1 MSQIVQIVGTV
12 SNPRMR
18 GGRGSKVRIF
28 NVTSSTSGRVF
39 NCSADFFCNVQE
51 RDNIDGLAEMLHDG
65 SLKLTQPP
73 IVHIPGDDQSILE
86 TFVKSTYTAPRVTPD
101 MAKSLL
107 KVMKSMGEV
116 GEEATDTINRLIHSW
131 TSGAPKPDFLEML
144 GIPSKALDKLINHW
158 VKSRIVRPLHLLGLT
173 NTEINR
179 SKDIGLNPM
188 ELYSRVKRNPL
199 PVLTIPINKCRQII
213 QQLRLTLTDDQIHC
227 SMIVRKIHEVMNNR
241 GWNCAPLKLMMKWFP
256 DLIKYSEMLCSDKD
270 YDVVFDMNSVYLR
283 KVHEC
288 EEFIA
293 KWTKDAMLESE
304 FDISDL
310 SEYPLYS
317 QLIGTSDAT
326 VEAVEDNDD
335 LSNEQRQAVISSLKN
350 KLSII
355 TGGPGTG
362 KTSVIKEIVTLQR
375 ERNREVRVTS
385 FMGKAVAR
393 LREVVGDEDAATMD
407 YLLVPRSG
415 APKELD
421 HVIIDECSMVQLPLL
436 TKFIQRFNPK
446 QVTLVGDIDQLE
458 PIGYGCVFS
467 QLLQTAVPRVHLTKI
482 FRTGASGI
490 VQNLENVR
498 LAPDNSSLSL
508 VTGEGFNIIQGD
520 INLVTSIYQK
530 MRQHGAEPKM
540 ITTLTMYKRDVDQLN
555 KIIQQVFD
563 DYQDSIVFDGITYRV
578 GDRIMAV
585 KNRHDIKVMNGEEGT
600 IVQVSTDFI
609 DVQFGQNVHRFE
621 LTSESPDVPSGN
633 DESMAGEEGSSM
645 GELTIHLL
653 KHSYS
658 MTVHKSQ
665 GSEWNII
672 IVYLPDSTANESF
685 ITKKLIYTA
694 LSRAKNQVWCIHS
707 GPINHFLTKPSR
719 FKYDNTAKR
728 IGIVR
733 TSKPSQQDTQ
743 DYNGDDFDVEALELE
758 FM

>member
-1 MSQIVQIVGTV
+1 MGQIVQIVGTV
-12 SNPRMR
+12 SNSRMR
-18 GGRGSKVRIF
+18 GGRGSKVRVF
-28 NVTSSTSGRVF
+28 NVTSSTSGKTF
-39 NCSADFFCNVQE
+39 NCSAEFFCNVQD
-51 RDNIDGLAEMLHDG
+51 RDNIDGLAELLHDG

-86 TFVKSTYTAPRVTPD
+86 TFVKSTYTAPKVTPD

-107 KVMKSMGEV
+107 KVLRSMGNP
-116 GEEATDTINRLIHSW
+116 GEQPTDTINRLIHSW

-158 VKSRIVRPLHLLGLT
+158 VKGRIVRPLHMLGLT

-188 ELYSRVKRNPL
+188 ELYERVKRNPL
-199 PVLTIPINKCRQII
+199 PVLTIPINKCQQII
-213 QQLRLTLTDDQIHC
+213 QQLRLRLTDDQIQC

-256 DLIKYSEMLCSDKD
+256 DLIKYSEMLCTDKD
-270 YDVVFDMNSVYLR
+270 YDCVFDMNSVYLK
-283 KVHEC
+283 KVHDC
-288 EEFIA
+288 EQFIA
-293 KWTKDAMLESE
+293 QWVKDAMIQTD

-317 QLIGTSDAT
+317 QLIGSSET
-326 VEAVEDNDD
+326 EVEDDGD
-335 LSNEQRQAVISSLKN
+335 LSSEQRQGVIASLKN

-375 ERNREVRVTS
+375 ERGRQVQVTS

-393 LREVVGDEDAATMD
+393 LREVVEDQDAATMD

-415 APKELD
+415 ASPQMD

-467 QLLQTAVPRVHLTKI
+467 QLLQTAVPKVHLTKI

-498 LAPDNSSLSL
+498 LAPDNSELSL
-508 VTGEGFNIIQGD
+508 ITGEGFNIIRGD

-555 KIIQQVFD
+555 RIIQEVFD
-563 DYQDSIVFDGITYRV
+563 DYQSSVVFDGITYRV
-578 GDRIMAV
+578 GDRIMAI
-585 KNRHDIKVMNGEEGT
+585 KNRHDIRVMNGEEGV
-600 IVQVSTDFI
+600 IVDVNSDYI
-609 DVQFGQNVHRFE
+609 DVQFGQDVHRFN
-621 LTSESPDVPSGN
+621 LTSDPNMATGSN
-633 DESMAGEEGSSM
+633 DD
-645 GELTIHLL
+645 T
-653 KHSYS
+653 
-658 MTVHKSQ
+658 
-665 GSEWNII
+665 
-672 IVYLPDSTANESF
+672 
-685 ITKKLIYTA
+685 
-694 LSRAKNQVWCIHS
+694 
-707 GPINHFLTKPSR
+707 
-719 FKYDNTAKR
+719 
-728 IGIVR
+728 GI
-733 TSKPSQQDTQ
+733 
-743 DYNGDDFDVEALELE
+743 
-758 FM
+758 